1 MTAPDLHK
9 LIPVGSRVLCALSA
23 GPDSVMLTHL
33 LASRAD
39 ALGITV
45 AAAHFSHGLRPEDA
59 AAEAGGC
66 APLPVPRV

>member
-1 MTAPDLHK
+1 MTAPELHK

-23 GPDSVMLTHL
+23 GPDSVMLTPL

-45 AAAHFSHGLRPEDA
+45 AAAHFSHGLRP
-59 AAEAGGC
+59 
-66 APLPVPRV
+66 